1 MKAEYINPFI
11 ESVDNVFQTML
22 GVSPNRG
29 APHIANQD
37 DQHGRDIA
45 ALIGLSGKARGM
57 VALCFPTKTALAVMG
72 RLFGEETKV
81 VDQTVIDG
89 ISEFV
94 NMVAGS
100 AKAKFNT
107 DPPIDIGLPMVVRGS
122 NYRLEPPS
130 RAVWLAVPFN
140 SELGPFIL
148 EVSVQVQ
155 S

>member
-22 GVSPNRG
+22 GVTPQRG
-29 APHIANQD
+29 ALAIAQD
-37 DQHGRDIA
+37 GAGKDVS

-57 VALCFPTKTALAVMG
+57 VALCFPSQTALG
-72 RLFGEETKV
+72 IIETLFGEAPGTIDK
-81 VDQTVIDG
+81 TVIDG
-89 ISEFV
+89 ISEIV

-100 AKAKFNT
+100 AKAKFDI

-130 RAVWLAVPFN
+130 RAVWLAVPFE
-140 SELGPFIL
+140 STLGSFVL
-148 EVSVQVQ
+148 EVSIQVQ
-155 S
+155 N

>member
-22 GVSPNRG
+22 GVTPKRG
-29 APHIANQD
+29 APHIAGAD
-37 DQHGRDIA
+37 DHAGWDIS

-57 VALCFPTKTALAVMG
+57 VALCFPTNTALSVIT
-72 RLFGEETKV
+72 RLFGEETNSI
-81 VDQTVIDG
+81 DQTVIDG

-130 RAVWLAVPFN
+130 RAVWLSVPFE
-140 SELGPFIL
+140 SELGPFVL
-148 EVSVQVQ
+148 EVSVQIQ